1 MLAICEQP
9 VPKLQRLVQYLNTGA
24 TTWTKLVDAHNLPE
38 IDIIEIDGATIYSW
52 YLEDE
57 IVGSMCVKCLGPN
70 LCEIV
75 GDIENVDQFVDT
87 IDKLI
92 KDIEM

>member
-1 MLAICEQP
+1 MTAICEKH
-9 VPKLQRLVQYLNTGA
+9 VPKLKRLVQYLNTGA
-24 TTWTKLVDAHNLPE
+24 NSWTKIADAHNLPE

-52 YLEDE
+52 YSENE
-57 IVGSMCVKCLGPN
+57 IVGSMCVKYLGPN

-87 IDKLI
+87 INKLI
-92 KDIEM
+92 NNIKV